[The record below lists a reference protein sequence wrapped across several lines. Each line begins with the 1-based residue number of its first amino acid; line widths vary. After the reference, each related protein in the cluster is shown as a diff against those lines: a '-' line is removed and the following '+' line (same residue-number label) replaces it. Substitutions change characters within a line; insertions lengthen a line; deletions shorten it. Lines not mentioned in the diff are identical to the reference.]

1 LLPVYK
7 AINKVSNLTGGSSK
21 PWLINVLADGVPKPF
36 VVKMF
41 PEKDINAAQSVARE
55 VFGSILADALDL
67 TRPNPALVI
76 FDEDFVSTL
85 SNVDKEFLG
94 AVDGRIKFASEFIE
108 GSVSFTA
115 NTPRSTLERYEVEN
129 IYAFDN
135 LIFNVDRKN
144 RKPNILLLNR
154 DYYLIDHE
162 LSLPINQR
170 TIINFESEHSVYDFK
185 SHIFYKYLK
194 RSKPENKTN
203 YFDSFEEIIRFS
215 RIEDCLAK
223 YKDQLIQHKHPVG
236 EFDILIDYL
245 GTARKKSAIFTS
257 ILKKQVG

>member
-144 RKPNILLLNR
+144 RKPNI
-154 DYYLIDHE
+154 
-162 LSLPINQR
+162 
-170 TIINFESEHSVYDFK
+170 INFESEHSVYDFK